1 MHGHSR
7 ARKVFFYG
15 NEYTHD
21 KSITK
26 IFPYI
31 LQTIAPHFFNFDKC
45 RFKVEK
51 TRKGTSRIALWR
63 IVKAPAVYT
72 LEASLCGAAIK
83 SSMPHFNS
91 VDLQYIGKI
100 FCQAILLY

>member
-15 NEYTHD
+15 NNYVHD
-21 KSITK
+21 KDITR
-26 IFPYI
+26 IFPY
-31 LQTIAPHFFNFDKC
+31 LLESIAPNYFNFDKC

-72 LEASLCGAAIK
+72 LEASLCGAAIN
-83 SSMPHFNS
+83 SAMPHFTS
-91 VDLQYIGKI
+91 IDL
-100 FCQAILLY
+100 